1 MKRVVR
7 LVQTYLSVKKL
18 ELEMRPFTD
27 DDQTMDVRGQSM
39 MSASSAVP
47 MTSSLPAEAAADDE
61 TVVRYDAHVTSP
73 ADAETEAARAT
84 ATKKTTRKK
93 RKSSRKSEMREAGEQ
108 QLATD
113 QVGKGFSRS
122 VLVT

>member
-1 MKRVVR
+1 VVR

-84 ATKKTTRKK
+84 TTTKKTTRKK

>member
-1 MKRVVR
+1 MVR

>member
-1 MKRVVR
+1 MVR

-84 ATKKTTRKK
+84 TTKKTTRKK